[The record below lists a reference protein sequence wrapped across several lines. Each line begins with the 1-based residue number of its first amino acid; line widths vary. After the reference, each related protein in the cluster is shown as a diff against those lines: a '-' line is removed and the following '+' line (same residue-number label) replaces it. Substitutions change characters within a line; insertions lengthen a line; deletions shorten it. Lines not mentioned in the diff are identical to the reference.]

1 MKKIMKMGKEEGLII
16 LEDIDEEFRKFF
28 GMVVREMKIRL
39 MIGER
44 MKLNEEV
51 VIRDERREK
60 KRFLEI

>member
-1 MKKIMKMGKEEGLII
+1 MGKEEGLII